1 MIRTQMGMHDRSEMV
16 AVQGSLCGARP
27 VIVTVTINCKIL
39 EMGQIFKIN
48 ITTCRA
54 YLHK

>member
-1 MIRTQMGMHDRSEMV
+1 MGMHDRSEMV

-39 EMGQIFKIN
+39 EMVQIFKIN